1 MTTKPYQKYT
11 LKQRLTM
18 NECYQVPNYCKEQ
31 PGEEERCREPEYGPT
46 PAQFYQTC
54 EEILHVPS
62 NHTKS
67 EDQNIPLALP
77 GDIDLVR
84 PDVGV
89 DLAVLGD
96 HPVPLGLGMQ
106 HLQYARLFPEG
117 VPGVLTAT
125 RRQGPTEKVC
135 HGLSDG
141 ISRVSGA
148 TVHLRLDIGLG

>member
-1 MTTKPYQKYT
+1 
-11 LKQRLTM
+11 M

-117 VPGVLTAT
+117 VPG
-125 RRQGPTEKVC
+125 RGSPGRQRAAEE
-135 HGLSDG
+135 
-141 ISRVSGA
+141 ISNC
-148 TVHLRLDIGLG
+148 LKRLQIISKL